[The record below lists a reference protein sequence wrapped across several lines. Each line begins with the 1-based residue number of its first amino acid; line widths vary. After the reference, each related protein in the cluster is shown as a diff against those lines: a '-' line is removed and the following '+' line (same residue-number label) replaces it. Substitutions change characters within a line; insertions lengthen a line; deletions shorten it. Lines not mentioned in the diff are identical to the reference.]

1 MSFDKFL
8 ADLYESLIK
17 FKDSLI
23 DLIPEFIFA
32 LVVLIFGYAIAKT
45 FRYLIKKFINNLP
58 RVFNSETIKSRL
70 YEGNLAQSATHISN
84 IVFWIIIVLTI
95 FIITEILG
103 VPLITSWFSGV
114 VSYLPNILIASV
126 IVFFGLV
133 GGKLA
138 GNIVISAINKANL
151 EYGGVAGKAAQ
162 YVVVFI
168 SLMIAT
174 DQLGIEISF
183 LVQLIDIIVA
193 ALLFGGAL
201 AFGLGAK
208 NSVSNILA
216 SYYVQN
222 NYREG
227 DNVKIDEVSGQIVQI
242 KSTSV
247 VLKTKDGI
255 VNIPAK
261 EFSTKKSILLKQ
273 EQQ

>member
-1 MSFDKFL
+1 MSSNRFL
-8 ADLYESLIK
+8 VDLYESLIK
-17 FKDSLI
+17 FRNSFI

-32 LVVLIFGYAIAKT
+32 LVVLIFGYVIART
-45 FRYLIKKFINNLP
+45 CRYLVKKFINNLP
-58 RVFNSETIKSRL
+58 RIFNSETIKSRL
-70 YEGNLAQSATHISN
+70 YEGNLSQSATHISN
-84 IVFWIIIVLTI
+84 IIFWIIIVLTI
-95 FIITEILG
+95 FMITEIMG
-103 VPLITSWFSGV
+103 VPLITSWFGGI
-114 VSYLPNILIASV
+114 VSYLPNILIATV

-138 GNIVISAINKANL
+138 GNIVVSAINKANL
-151 EYGGVAGKAAQ
+151 DYGGVAGKAAQ

-174 DQLGIEISF
+174 DQLGVEISF

-193 ALLFGGAL
+193 ALLFGGGL

-227 DNVKIDEVSGQIVQI
+227 DNVKIDEVSGQIIQI

-247 VLKTKDGI
+247 IMKTKEGI

-261 EFSTKKSILLKQ
+261 DFSTKKSTLLKQ